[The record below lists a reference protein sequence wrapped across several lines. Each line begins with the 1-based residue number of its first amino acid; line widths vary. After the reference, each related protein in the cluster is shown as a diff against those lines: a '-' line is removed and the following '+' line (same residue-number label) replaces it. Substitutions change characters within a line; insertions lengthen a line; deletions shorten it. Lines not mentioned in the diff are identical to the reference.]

1 VQRLPRY
8 RTGDAHLDTAIGE
21 LVDRIGSAKDADL
34 IYEIIVSAAR
44 LARDHADR
52 GDLKIANAAL
62 KELRYAFSVFA
73 PYRWARKA
81 AIFGSARTQ
90 TVDPLYTQTVSLAR
104 ALAAAEWMVITGA
117 GPGIMEAGIEGAGV
131 ENSFGVGIQL
141 PFEAATTQFLADDP
155 KLINFRYFF
164 TRKLTFVKEA
174 DGFVLLPGGFGT
186 LDEAFELLT
195 LVQTGKAQIN
205 PIVLLDV
212 PGGTY
217 WHRWLEF
224 ITAELFERAYISP
237 GDTTLFRI
245 TDDATV
251 ALDELTS
258 FYTNYHSQ
266 RYVDNE
272 LVLRLQH
279 EPDAELL
286 KQLNAQF
293 SDIVVRGS
301 IERIDATRIEVAEH
315 DHPELPRIRF
325 RFDRHRYARLRA
337 LIDVLNGRPGP
348 PAA

>member
-1 VQRLPRY
+1 MQRLPRY
-8 RTGDAHLDTAIGE
+8 RTGDAELDDAIAE
-21 LVDRIGSAKDADL
+21 LVDRIGSVKDTDL

-44 LARDHADR
+44 LGRDRADR

-90 TVDPLYTQTVSLAR
+90 QVDPLYTQTVSLAR
-104 ALAAAEWMVITGA
+104 ELAAAEWMVITGA

-186 LDEAFELLT
+186 LDECFELLT
-195 LVQTGKAQIN
+195 LVQTGKSQVT

-224 ITAELFERAYISP
+224 ISAELGARSYISA

-245 TDDATV
+245 TDDTSV

-266 RYVDNE
+266 RYVDGN
-272 LVLRLQH
+272 LVIRLQH
-279 EPDAELL
+279 EPDAALL
-286 KQLNAQF
+286 SRLNSEF
-293 SDIVVRGS
+293 SDIVVRGH
-301 IERIDATRIEVAEH
+301 IDRIDATRIEVAE
-315 DHPELPRIRF
+315 DDVPKLPRLRF
-325 RFDRHRYARLRA
+325 RFDRHGYARLRA
-337 LIDVLNGRPGP
+337 MIDVINGRL
-348 PAA
+348 

>member
-1 VQRLPRY
+1 MRLPRY
-8 RTGDAHLDTAIGE
+8 RTGDTELDAAIGE
-21 LVDRIGSAKDADL
+21 LVDRIGSPKDADL
-34 IYEIIVSAAR
+34 IYEIIASAAR
-44 LARDHADR
+44 LALDRADR

-62 KELRYAFSVFA
+62 KELRFAFSVFS
-73 PYRWARKA
+73 PYRSARKA
-81 AIFGSARTQ
+81 AIFGSARTHQ
-90 TVDPLYTQTVSLAR
+90 ADPLYTQTVNLAR
-104 ALAAAEWMVITGA
+104 DLAAAEWMVITGA
-117 GPGIMEAGIEGAGV
+117 GPGIMEAGIEGAGA

-186 LDEAFELLT
+186 LDECFELLT
-195 LVQTGKAQIN
+195 LVQTGKSQIT

-224 ITAELFERAYISP
+224 ITAELGPRSYISP

-245 TDDATV
+245 TDDTSV
-251 ALDELTS
+251 VLEELTS

-266 RYVDNE
+266 RYVDGS

-279 EPDAELL
+279 EPEADLVARINAE
-286 KQLNAQF
+286 F
-293 SDIVVRGS
+293 SDIVVRGH
-301 IERIDATRIEVAEH
+301 IERIDATRIEIAEQ
-315 DHPELPRIRF
+315 DFPDLPRLRF
-325 RFDRHRYARLRA
+325 RFDRHNYARLRA
-337 LIDVLNGRPGP
+337 LIDMINGRR
-348 PAA
+348 